1 MKLDHIALYVCDL
14 EYAKQFFIKYFGAVP
29 NDLYHNLRTGLK
41 TYFLTFDSG
50 ARLEIMYRPDIS
62 QALPEPMRRGYIHVS
77 FSVGSKDCVDTLT
90 RRLEADGYNVL
101 SGPRTTGD
109 GYYESCIEGFEGNI
123 IEISE

>member
-1 MKLDHIALYVCDL
+1 MKLDHIALYVSDL
-14 EYAKQFFIKYFGAVP
+14 EHAKQFFIKYFGAVS
-29 NDLYHNLRTGLK
+29 NDLYHN
-41 TYFLTFDSG
+41 
-50 ARLEIMYRPDIS
+50 PH
-62 QALPEPMRRGYIHVS
+62 PMRRGYIHVS